1 MPQDIPIGEPYPA
14 MSGTHAR
21 TAPPGPGNRVP
32 GNRVPGSRV
41 PGGRVPLTAL
51 VPLVVAGLSV
61 LGVTG
66 WLLWHGDG
74 PLIPGYAGG
83 PVAMA
88 AAAVA
93 CHRIGSMVK
102 VSRPIRGFW
111 KRFSHAAVCVGI
123 GAGVSLALADNTR
136 GLSPYV
142 AGPMLLGV
150 VMSMIGFLHLPL
162 GRRSAVG
169 WAQLLLDGATV
180 AVAGALIFWYVVL
193 DLAPAGTTP
202 VTQFATAIV
211 GVGGLVAV
219 VVIGKAAMTPGGP
232 VDPLALRLLAIA
244 PAAAVTAAVLLIIG
258 SDTSRLALSVLAV
271 PVVALAFCA
280 AAYRQLRV
288 LERQLR
294 VLERPAPATA
304 TEPSAAPG
312 RSFFNLLPFLAVTA
326 TAGLVI
332 TVSAR
337 QMTWHHR
344 AVIIGAVLIAGFV
357 VLRQLLGLR
366 ENTRLLTGIRSQQAE
381 LKHLSMHDPLTGL
394 ANRARFGEI
403 LAERLGAHRPASVL
417 LIDVD
422 DFKMVND
429 TMGHAVG
436 DQLLYEVAQRLRHHS
451 AVTDLPARLG
461 GDEFGV
467 LLDVDDEAVAEDAAG
482 RILTALAVPF
492 RVGEHQLLANASIGV
507 ALAGPGDS
515 ADEVLR
521 NADIAMYAAKAA
533 GKAVWAR
540 FEPRM
545 RNEVV
550 NHARLGSE
558 LHNAIIRH
566 ELFLLYQP
574 VFDIVTG
581 RIAGAEAL
589 VRWRHPTRGMV
600 SPIDFIPVAE
610 RSGLIVPLGSWVLRE
625 ACEQLAAWHA
635 EYGDA
640 AIQAVNVNVAARQLR
655 EAGFVDEV
663 AAVLSETGLRPSNL
677 VLEVTESS
685 VLDGRQVRDTLE
697 ALHELGVRLALDDF
711 GTGQS
716 SLSLLRAFPVD
727 VLKLD
732 KSFVDGICEGE
743 DRGRLAVAAAVAQ
756 LAEYLQ
762 LKAVAEGI
770 ETEAQMTRLR
780 EMGYRLGQGFHL
792 ARPLPPDEVGAIMAK
807 DAELIGSAP
816 LRRAIAL

>member
-14 MSGTHAR
+14 MSGTDAR
-21 TAPPGPGNRVP
+21 TAPQGTGTRE
-32 GNRVPGSRV
+32 
-41 PGGRVPLTAL
+41 PGGLVPLMAL
-51 VPLVVAGLSV
+51 VPLVLAGLSV

-66 WLLWHGDG
+66 WLVWRGG
-74 PLIPGYAGG
+74 GSLIPGYAGG
-83 PVAMA
+83 PISMA

-93 CHRIGSMVK
+93 CHRIGSMIK

-111 KRFSHAAVCVGI
+111 RRFSHAAVCVGI
-123 GAGVSLALADNTR
+123 GAGVSLAMANNSR
-136 GLSPYV
+136 GLSVYV
-142 AGPMLLGV
+142 AAPMLLGV

-162 GRRSAVG
+162 GRRSVLG

-193 DLAPAGTTP
+193 DLTPAGTTQ
-202 VTQFATAIV
+202 VTEYAAATV
-211 GVGGLVAV
+211 GVGGLIAV

-232 VDPLALRLLAIA
+232 VDSLSLRMLALA
-244 PAAAVTAAVLLIIG
+244 PIVAVSAAVLLIIG
-258 SDTSRLALSVLAV
+258 SDESRLVLSVLAV
-271 PVVALAFCA
+271 PTVAVIICT

-288 LERQLR
+288 L
-294 VLERPAPATA
+294 VRPAAPAA
-304 TEPSAAPG
+304 ETEPAGPPG

-337 QMTWHHR
+337 QMTWHQR

-366 ENTRLLTGIRSQQAE
+366 ENNRLLTGIRRQQAE

-467 LLDVDDEAVAEDAAG
+467 LLDVDDQDTAEDAAG

-515 ADEVLR
+515 ADEMLR
-521 NADIAMYAAKAA
+521 NADIAMYAAKSA

-566 ELFLLYQP
+566 ELYLLYQP
-574 VFDIVTG
+574 VFDIATG

-589 VRWRHPTRGMV
+589 VRWRHPTRGNV
-600 SPIDFIPVAE
+600 SPGDFIPVAE

-663 AAVLSETGLRPSNL
+663 AAVLSETGLRPANL

-807 DAELIGSAP
+807 NVRTETEPMGAAS